1 MSTCPRGLINDPY
14 PGQCGLYTDQNSD
27 QICDLSQTQTQES
40 QNPVLPLP
48 ASPSIDYLLY
58 VCLIL
63 PIVAYIFTSKFKLF
77 WNILLFVS
85 FIPTAFS
92 SLAYIF
98 RFNSSQSLNLHLYF
112 GTLML
117 SISLCHL
124 FWHWR
129 YYFKMTKKSSPSKIH
144 VSTGV

>member
-1 MSTCPRGLINDPY
+1 MSTCPRGLTNDPY

-27 QICDLSQTQTQES
+27 QICDLSQTQTKES
-40 QNPVLPLP
+40 QNPVPPILPP
-48 ASPSIDYLLY
+48 PISPSVDYLLY
-58 VCLIL
+58 ACLFL
-63 PIVAYIFTSKFKLF
+63 PIIAYIFTSKFKLF
-77 WNILLFVS
+77 WNILLFIS

-98 RFNSSQSLNLHLYF
+98 HFNSPQVFKLHLYF

-129 YYFKMTKKSSPSKIH
+129 YYLAFFKKIRH
-144 VSTGV
+144 